1 FVACAGHKGDSSENV
16 QAQRAPEAQTAGR
29 QTCNVWNS
37 RSNQSGALETHQEP
51 GVRGEC
57 FICINDP
64 MGALLAPLQGAR
76 D

>member
-37 RSNQSGALETHQEP
+37 RSNQSGALETPPDVHVCGQRP
-51 GVRGEC
+51 NSMNG
-57 FICINDP
+57 P
-64 MGALLAPLQGAR
+64 MEE
-76 D
+76 